1 MMMRCGA
8 MHCLLRSLVCE
19 LENKTM
25 RNLTLAD
32 LGEGLADLL
41 DKRAKSI
48 ENTQTGKLY
57 GPILAAKRKAIEN
70 ALKVAFETKA
80 GDLSETDA
88 QHDGLGG
95 AIWHFTEAVLCHPFV
110 SVERREAAR
119 RVREAFIPDLG
130 LLSDSY
136 ADEAA
141 AAKANRPK
149 LVALEADLRMLSTP
163 DGQTMYEWALAFV
176 EKGDELARKLA
187 AREQGSA
194 LDAFRQ
200 QTALRVT
207 TIGLVGRFRA
217 SLRDEMKEN
226 PSLPATIEADIFA
239 GFDALVQRKAELNQA
254 S

>member
-1 MMMRCGA
+1 
-8 MHCLLRSLVCE
+8 
-19 LENKTM
+19 M

-32 LGEGLADLL
+32 LGEALADLL
-41 DKRAKSI
+41 DKRAKSL
-48 ENTQTGKLY
+48 EATQTGKLY
-57 GPILAAKRKAIEN
+57 GPILAAKRKAIEH
-70 ALKVAFETKA
+70 ALKIAFETKA

-95 AIWHFTEAVLCHPFV
+95 AIWHFTEAVLCQPFV
-110 SVERREAAR
+110 PPERRDAAR
-119 RVREAFIPDLG
+119 RIREAFIPDLG

-149 LVALEADLRMLSTP
+149 LAALEAELRILPTP
-163 DGQTMYEWALAFV
+163 DGQTLYEWAQAFV
-176 EKGDELARKLA
+176 DKGDELARKLA
-187 AREQGSA
+187 ARTQGSA
-194 LDAFRQ
+194 LDVFRQ

-217 SLRDEMKEN
+217 SLRDELKEN
-226 PSLPATIEADIFA
+226 PQLPATIDADLFS
-239 GFDALVQRKAELNQA
+239 GFDTLSQKRAEAA